1 MSYENVIILADEI
14 NVKLHEVDVD
24 DGSGTIKTTTTTSTK
39 TITKTTDIF
48 QKVWDIILFLFS
60 LRF

>member
-39 TITKTTDIF
+39 TITKTTDII
-48 QKVWDIILFLFS
+48 QKV
-60 LRF
+60 